1 MKAVYRK
8 EMRQYFHSVIGY
20 VFLAIFV
27 FINAFYFLLQNLLT
41 RSGDITDYFRATI
54 TLEMFLMPMLTM
66 RSFSEE
72 KKQKTDLLLYTV
84 PVDCSQVVLAKFL
97 AAETMF
103 LLGLAVTVAFPVILA
118 MCGSVQIWITLGN
131 YIGAVRNWALLQSD
145 YDCLYM
151 VADLHS
157 LTVRQVPADLRR
169 RTREL
174 AALLL
179 AVGIDPK
186 EHVLFVQSH
195 VPAHTELAWVLAC
208 NTQFGELSRM
218 TQFKDK
224 SAKHPDNVNGGLF
237 TYPVLMAADI
247 LIYNADLVPVGQDQT
262 QHLEIA
268 RDIAG
273 RFNGIYGDT
282 FTLPEGYVPAAGAKI
297 MSLAEPTKKMSK
309 SDTNINS
316 FILMT
321 DDKDAIVRKFK
332 RAVTDSDG
340 VVRFDRETKPG
351 VSNLMCIYS
360 TFTGKSNDE
369 IAAEFEGKGYGD
381 FKLAVAEVT
390 ADALAP
396 VQAEYARILADKAY
410 VDEVL
415 KNGAERASR
424 LANRTVSKV
433 YRKVGLLQLDK

>member
-1 MKAVYRK
+1 MEEKTAKKV
-8 EMRQYFHSVIGY
+8 MLSGIQP
-20 VFLAIFV
+20 
-27 FINAFYFLLQNLLT
+27 
-41 RSGDITDYFRATI
+41 SGD
-54 TLEMFLMPMLTM
+54 L
-66 RSFSEE
+66 
-72 KKQKTDLLLYTV
+72 
-84 PVDCSQVVLAKFL
+84 
-97 AAETMF
+97 
-103 LLGLAVTVAFPVILA
+103 
-118 MCGSVQIWITLGN
+118 TLGS
-131 YIGAVRNWALLQSD
+131 YLGAIKNWSERAEIF
-145 YDCLYM
+145 DCYYFM
-151 VADLHS
+151 ADLHS
-157 LTVRQVPADLRR
+157 ITVRQNPADLRR
-169 RTREL
+169 RTIEQL
-174 AALLL
+174 AQYIACGL
-179 AVGIDPK
+179 DPEK
-186 EHVLFVQSH
+186 NTLFIQSH
-195 VPAHTELAWVLAC
+195 VPAHTQLGWVLNC
-208 NTQFGELSRM
+208 YTMFGELSRM

-224 SAKHPDNVNGGLF
+224 SAKNAENINGGLF

-381 FKLAVAEVT
+381 LKLAVAEVT

-396 VQAEYARILADKAY
+396 VQTEYARILADKAY

-424 LANRTVSKV
+424 LANRTVNKV